1 MTLNDSIDVIVV
13 GSGGAGL
20 AAALDAM
27 KQGASVTVVEREA
40 EMGGATIISGGGCFI
55 VGTPLQA
62 EKASKIHR
70 KRLWKSGCDG
80 ARVLPMKSGPVFT
93 SKKAVTHCSIGWQAL
108 ESIGTV

>member
-55 VGTPLQA
+55 VGTPLQTEKGIKDTP
-62 EKASKIHR
+62 EKA
-70 KRLWKSGCDG
+70 
-80 ARVLPMKSGPVFT
+80 
-93 SKKAVTHCSIGWQAL
+93 L
-108 ESIGTV
+108 EEWLRWG